1 VAGPAGAVVGA
12 AMGAAA
18 GGMTGKVLADLVDPK
33 MEDEFWRK
41 NWSDR
46 KYIDGGFT
54 YDQDWGPAYRYGV
67 DAYTRYP
74 DRVYEDIEPDLSAGW
89 DDTRGES
96 RLDWDRAQHATRDAW
111 QRLFATTWSAPH
123 PAIPTGTES
132 KAEQPR

>member
-1 VAGPAGAVVGA
+1 VGA
-12 AMGAAA
+12 AIGAAA

-74 DRVYEDIEPDLSAGW
+74 DTAFTRTSNPTSPPAGMTLAVSRAWIGIVLSTPPVTPG
-89 DDTRGES
+89 S
-96 RLDWDRAQHATRDAW
+96 V
-111 QRLFATTWSAPH
+111 FATTWSAPH